1 MDDIRYCYELKNRV
15 NQTSGPCVMCL
26 CVQGENRRVV
36 YISQLDKPNKR
47 SMCKL
52 NYFSEA
58 RVIICVG
65 DGTGSDTEVAF
76 ELDRQCV
83 GCSGQVK

>member
-1 MDDIRYCYELKNRV
+1 MDDIHYCYELKSRV

-36 YISQLDKPNKR
+36 YISQLHKPNKR
-47 SMCKL
+47 SMYKL
-52 NYFSEA
+52 NYFLEA

-65 DGTGSDTEVAF
+65 YGTGSDAEVAF
-76 ELDRQCV
+76 ELYRH
-83 GCSGQVK
+83 